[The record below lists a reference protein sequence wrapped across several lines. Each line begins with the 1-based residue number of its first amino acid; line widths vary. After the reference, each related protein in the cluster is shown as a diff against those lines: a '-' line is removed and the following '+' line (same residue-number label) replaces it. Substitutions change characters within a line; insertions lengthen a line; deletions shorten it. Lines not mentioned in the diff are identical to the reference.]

1 MSRLWR
7 EKKQKKLN
15 ARLGAAIFSDN
26 VLEVE
31 GLLRK
36 GADPN
41 AFTAPPYAPKPEGYR
56 RPLALAVEF
65 SNAAIID
72 ALLEA
77 GADPLQPLRF
87 AGKDIRLSNAARW
100 GKRPEAIIELIE
112 KAEQEAEA
120 QRQHP
125 NNGFSPNPP
134 FWD

>member
-1 MSRLWR
+1 MFRRWR

-15 ARLGAAIFSDN
+15 ACLGAAIFSGN

-31 GLLRK
+31 SPLQK

-87 AGKDIRLSNAARW
+87 AGKDIRLSDAARW
-100 GKRPEAIIELIE
+100 GKRPDAVIELIE
-112 KAEQEAEA
+112 KAEQEAQA
-120 QRQHP
+120 QRQRP
-125 NNGFSPNPP
+125 NNSFSSKPP
-134 FWD
+134 S